1 MSKVWVKLDESKVIV
16 KVMHK
21 LRDAN
26 YNSSKKSLPPAA
38 SGYDQLQ
45 QTETGIVGPNNIS
58 HNDSTSPSETSTK
71 NNTDADGDGFESAA
85 IAAVRGYYQS
95 RQTGRASSNNISPND
110 STPPSVVTHTK
121 SDKGDGSVLF
131 FHDGGSESGL
141 AAAPKTIEDNDDNGG
156 SERDS
161 AMSTNTQAATK
172 PVTEDEAR
180 GCLQSAETKLVSA
193 RNTMGLNDRKTFLTR
208 GASAKDKTKSLPAAA
223 SGYDQLQQTETGIVG
238 PNNISHND
246 STSPSGTS
254 TKNKTDADG
263 DGFKSAAIAAVRGY
277 YQSRQSIRSSLEA
290 PLDPDYYNRLVNI
303 LGKDGADEIIKDSVN
318 EALMEAGKDIIE
330 KILSSGRDAKASN
343 GGKKSGSASQ
353 SVLSKKRCPS
363 QSVLFTIRGPK
374 RGPNQNHPM
383 QQEQEQDEKATF
395 NNISPNDTSIMHF

>member
-1 MSKVWVKLDESKVIV
+1 MHFLASYCKIPKDVLVGRSPAFNIHPGNMRLSTLVEAKKKAFNTVKKRCEKRVIAAYMIAQVRSLDPPGRFLQVDAKASEDTSSAAALSRARGKGLSLHPNIMSKVWVKLDESKVIV

-26 YNSSKKSLPPAA
+26 YNSSKKSLPAAA
-38 SGYDQLQ
+38 SGYDQMQ
-45 QTETGIVGPNNIS
+45 QTETGIVVTNNIS

-71 NNTDADGDGFESAA
+71 NNTDADGDGFE
-85 IAAVRGYYQS
+85 
-95 RQTGRASSNNISPND
+95 
-110 STPPSVVTHTK
+110 
-121 SDKGDGSVLF
+121 
-131 FHDGGSESGL
+131 
-141 AAAPKTIEDNDDNGG
+141 
-156 SERDS
+156 
-161 AMSTNTQAATK
+161 
-172 PVTEDEAR
+172 
-180 GCLQSAETKLVSA
+180 
-193 RNTMGLNDRKTFLTR
+193 
-208 GASAKDKTKSLPAAA
+208 
-223 SGYDQLQQTETGIVG
+223 
-238 PNNISHND
+238 
-246 STSPSGTS
+246 
-254 TKNKTDADG
+254 
-263 DGFKSAAIAAVRGY
+263 SAAIAAVRGY

-343 GGKKSGSASQ
+343 GGKKSGSAASQ

-363 QSVLFTIRGPK
+363 QSVLSTIRGPK

-383 QQEQEQDEKATF
+383 QHEQEQDEKATF

>member
-1 MSKVWVKLDESKVIV
+1 MRLSTLVEAKKKAFNTVKKRCEKRVIAAYMIAQVRSLDPPGRFLQVDAKASEDTSSAAALSRARGKGLSLHPNIMSKVWVKLDESKVIV

-131 FHDGGSESGL
+131 FDDGGSESGL

-161 AMSTNTQAATK
+161 AMSTNTQGATK

-180 GCLQSAETKLVSA
+180 GCPQSAETKLVSA

-208 GASAKDKTKSLPAAA
+208 IASAKNKTKSLP
-223 SGYDQLQQTETGIVG
+223 
-238 PNNISHND
+238 D
-246 STSPSGTS
+246 S
-254 TKNKTDADG
+254 
-263 DGFKSAAIAAVRGY
+263 
-277 YQSRQSIRSSLEA
+277 E
-290 PLDPDYYNRLVNI
+290 
-303 LGKDGADEIIKDSVN
+303 GAE
-318 EALMEAGKDIIE
+318 
-330 KILSSGRDAKASN
+330 
-343 GGKKSGSASQ
+343 
-353 SVLSKKRCPS
+353 
-363 QSVLFTIRGPK
+363 
-374 RGPNQNHPM
+374 H
-383 QQEQEQDEKATF
+383 
-395 NNISPNDTSIMHF
+395 